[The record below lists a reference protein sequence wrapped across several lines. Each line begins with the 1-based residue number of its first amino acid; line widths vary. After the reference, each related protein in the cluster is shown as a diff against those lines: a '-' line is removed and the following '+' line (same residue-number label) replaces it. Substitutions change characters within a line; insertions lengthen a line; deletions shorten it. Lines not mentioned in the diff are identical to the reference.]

1 MKKII
6 SFALCMIF
14 TFLLFSCAPAEEI
27 IPEYSSDL
35 SDKVD
40 LGGKVFKMGTVEDAL
55 IVASSSDVGS
65 TLGYINNTEFA
76 DLALQRIK
84 DTEEK
89 YNMVLDVVIVPSAAQ
104 NAYYS
109 VLTGD
114 YEFDFIQ
121 EESYDVVDYVIAG
134 TFTDLSALS
143 GMDALDE
150 EKWGSRYLLSSMMY
164 EGGLYG
170 VIPAKHP
177 MKTQNSMSSVLA
189 INENYIRALNET
201 DPRDYYENGEWTWDT
216 FTRVLTDYAHTGQ
229 VSNEFVYALASKEDW
244 FTRAVSL
251 SNGDDYLT
259 VNEDGSYEMGFYTA
273 TALKAFDQAN
283 EWWNGATAGNIHKGG
298 GVDQLN
304 AGETVIALIDSYQV
318 LSGTSS
324 VAYNLENF
332 GIVPF
337 PCGPD
342 AKPGW
347 YKSFYESADFVLS
360 IPITAPDA
368 DASALVIDSLF
379 EPLDGYE
386 TDADILAYL
395 TRNYFMDERDAKYF
409 FEIASNEHAIYIDH
423 KHGLTGFFPQILK
436 GTPSQVLESIETQ
449 QRTNI
454 EQYILTQYQTM
465 NELYK

>member
-143 GMDALDE
+143 SIDALDE

-164 EGGLYG
+164 DGGLYG

-177 MKTQNSMSSVLA
+177 MKTQM
-189 INENYIRALNET
+189 
-201 DPRDYYENGEWTWDT
+201 
-216 FTRVLTDYAHTGQ
+216 
-229 VSNEFVYALASKEDW
+229 
-244 FTRAVSL
+244 
-251 SNGDDYLT
+251 
-259 VNEDGSYEMGFYTA
+259 
-273 TALKAFDQAN
+273 
-283 EWWNGATAGNIHKGG
+283 
-298 GVDQLN
+298 
-304 AGETVIALIDSYQV
+304 
-318 LSGTSS
+318 
-324 VAYNLENF
+324 
-332 GIVPF
+332 
-337 PCGPD
+337 
-342 AKPGW
+342 
-347 YKSFYESADFVLS
+347 
-360 IPITAPDA
+360 
-368 DASALVIDSLF
+368 
-379 EPLDGYE
+379 
-386 TDADILAYL
+386 
-395 TRNYFMDERDAKYF
+395 
-409 FEIASNEHAIYIDH
+409 
-423 KHGLTGFFPQILK
+423 
-436 GTPSQVLESIETQ
+436 
-449 QRTNI
+449 
-454 EQYILTQYQTM
+454 
-465 NELYK
+465 